1 MTYALARGKVVILT
15 GSTLHL
21 MKLPEF
27 ADRVMQP
34 CNDGMTYEEALK
46 NGQDT
51 LENLIE
57 FYGQEG
63 WELPQPRTL
72 QTA

>member
-1 MTYALARGKVVILT
+1 
-15 GSTLHL
+15 

>member
-1 MTYALARGKVVILT
+1 MKQLNYSILIQWSEEDQRYVVT
-15 GSTLHL
+15 
-21 MKLPEF
+21 LPEF

-34 CNDGMTYEEALK
+34 CNDGLSYEEALR

-57 FYGQEG
+57 FYEQEK
-63 WELPQPRTL
+63 WELPKPRTL
-72 QTA
+72 QTT